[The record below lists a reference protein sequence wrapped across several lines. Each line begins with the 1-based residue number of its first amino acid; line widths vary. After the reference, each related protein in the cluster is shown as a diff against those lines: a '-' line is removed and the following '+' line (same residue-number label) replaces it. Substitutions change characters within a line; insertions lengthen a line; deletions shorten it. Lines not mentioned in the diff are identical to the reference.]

1 MLLLFTMLI
10 AVVAT
15 SDHGDVERHAVR
27 TARGQGSQ
35 ESARAGAGESTR
47 RDASRRE
54 PLVPSRNV
62 WRRPKVEAVD
72 RISIDKKHDLGH
84 REVKFYS
91 VRLIGE
97 GVWRLRGGLWAAPRA
112 GRAGPVNRWNV
123 RKGGGPVSSTTVSV
137 EVASP

>member
-62 WRRPKVEAVD
+62 WGGLDKAEAELTETLELFEKEPAEKAWPNGVHAEILGWMGQVMF
-72 RISIDKKHDLGH
+72 RKGKIDKA
-84 REVKFYS
+84 REYY
-91 VRLIGE
+91 E
-97 GVWRLRGGLWAAPRA
+97 RA
-112 GRAGPVNRWNV
+112 L
-123 RKGGGPVSSTTVSV
+123 
-137 EVASP
+137 